1 MFSRPIRFV
10 GVVAC
15 VTAAA
20 CARGADTDQDTQ
32 NAAEMPAS
40 QPAPVPLTQ
49 QEVEAVSDAFTAA
62 VRNGDTT
69 ALGNGYTSD
78 AVFVSARGKLEGND
92 AIAAFWKDAVKQG
105 VGKSLEAQTLKF
117 GSSGDLAW
125 LLNRFTGGVTAP
137 AGHTLRVFQ
146 RQPDGSIKTLVQ
158 LSIPDAPAK

>member
-1 MFSRPIRFV
+1 MFSRHIRFI

-15 VTAAA
+15 VTLTACAPSADNTDNAAA
-20 CARGADTDQDTQ
+20 TD
-32 NAAEMPAS
+32 AAEMTPS
-40 QPAPVPLTQ
+40 QPAALTQ
-49 QEVEAVSDAFTAA
+49 QEVEAASDAFTAA

-92 AIAAFWKDAVKQG
+92 AISAFWKDAVKSG
-105 VGKSLEAQTLKF
+105 AGKSLEAQTLKF
-117 GSSGDLAW
+117 GSSGDIAW
-125 LLNRFTGGVTAP
+125 MLNRFTGGVTAP